1 MGIFNF
7 FQTGILLKA
16 VESFESKIID
26 SEAYLYFNR
35 NKAEDDTLPL
45 AEDGTYL
52 LELYKK
58 FEVTIIATAIVA
70 ILFEIDLKN
79 SKDRDVL
86 RTIYLGKSADFM
98 RLLLSGKLVVN
109 DLKVSHRDKNM
120 LIPLLNLKIGAKF
133 ENYYKELKES
143 INNQSIYSYWKYE
156 TPKQR
161 WDPTYKVFTEEI
173 IEGEDRLFSFL
184 WNLFLCYE
192 SIDYEIFDYDQKRIS
207 YKVFLYLNEDELYL
221 MKKFIL
227 EIKDY
232 KNK

>member
-7 FQTGILLKA
+7 FQSEILLKA
-16 VESFESKIID
+16 VESIENKIID

-45 AEDGTYL
+45 ADDGTYL
-52 LELYKK
+52 LELYKR

-98 RLLLSGKLVVN
+98 RLLISGKLIVD

-133 ENYYKELKES
+133 ENYYKEINES
-143 INNQSIYSYWKYE
+143 INTQSIYSYWKYE

-161 WDPTYKVFTEEI
+161 WNPIYKVFTEEI

-192 SIDYEIFDYDQKRIS
+192 SIDYEIFDYNQKRIS
-207 YKVFLYLNEDELYL
+207 YKVFIDLTEDELYL

>member
-7 FQTGILLKA
+7 FQTGVLLKA
-16 VESFESKIID
+16 VESIENNIID

-45 AEDGTYL
+45 ADDGTYL
-52 LELYKK
+52 LELYKR

-98 RLLLSGKLVVN
+98 RLLISGKLIVD

-133 ENYYKELKES
+133 ENYYKEINES
-143 INNQSIYSYWKYE
+143 INTQSIYSYWKYE

-161 WDPTYKVFTEEI
+161 WNPIYKVFTEEI

-192 SIDYEIFDYDQKRIS
+192 SIDYEIFDYNQKRIS
-207 YKVFLYLNEDELYL
+207 YKVFIDLTEDELYL